1 MKGPLRLNQVKEN
14 REKGKGVIVDTGH
27 DLELVELDDVALKD
41 VVRPHEHETRRCT
54 GQQGGLFPVV
64 EYYSEKEIRRVGIP
78 QWWTPM
84 RPAENSSLAYTKV
97 KKKKG
102 GKKKGKEVHSPL
114 IPETKVLH
122 ENVEK
127 VREGFELDWVEFLFK
142 WDFGHSIGQGKRSW
156 LLMGDFNATLKASDS
171 KGGDVRWAGHK
182 NDFGDC
188 LLAAQLHSISYSG
201 LRYTWHNGQD
211 NQNMILKKLDWVLGN
226 LGFNLA
232 WPNAQAIFQPR
243 NMSDHSAMVLHL
255 HPKQVTPPLQFKFL
269 NLWTQQDDFL
279 PIVSNVW
286 QDRVVGNAMFQL
298 NTKLNKVKAHLRNWH
313 KHHRQDISGKVVQA
327 REDWEQA
334 QTHLDRDPLNDRVK
348 LEERQAA
355 HKYHKLIQDEESF
368 YKQKSRIQW
377 LMLGDKN
384 TTFFHKKYYKG
395 IMAPTDLSSP

>member
-1 MKGPLRLNQVKEN
+1 MIL
-14 REKGKGVIVDTGH
+14 
-27 DLELVELDDVALKD
+27 
-41 VVRPHEHETRRCT
+41 
-54 GQQGGLFPVV
+54 
-64 EYYSEKEIRRVGIP
+64 
-78 QWWTPM
+78 
-84 RPAENSSLAYTKV
+84 
-97 KKKKG
+97 
-102 GKKKGKEVHSPL
+102 
-114 IPETKVLH
+114 
-122 ENVEK
+122 
-127 VREGFELDWVEFLFK
+127 
-142 WDFGHSIGQGKRSW
+142 
-156 LLMGDFNATLKASDS
+156 
-171 KGGDVRWAGHK
+171 
-182 NDFGDC
+182 GDC

-355 HKYHKLIQDEESF
+355 HKYHKLI
-368 YKQKSRIQW
+368 R
-377 LMLGDKN
+377 G
-384 TTFFHKKYYKG
+384 
-395 IMAPTDLSSP
+395 